1 MWHLSGQE
9 SEGRDQHTYG
19 MGGGQQKR
27 PVEPLVSHHDARALC
42 PETFFLSWQV
52 TCFSQSCQR
61 NTCDP

>member
-19 MGGGQQKR
+19 MGGSKR
-27 PVEPLVSHHDARALC
+27 GPVEPLVTQHDARALC

-52 TCFSQSCQR
+52 TCFS
-61 NTCDP
+61 